1 MSRIVLWLQD
11 LASQIGGLGLF
22 LIAFLDSSFLSLPEV
37 NDILI
42 VWMVTRHKELLV
54 YYASMATA
62 GSVAGSL
69 VLYYLARKGGEAFVR
84 RRFKQKRIDWATD
97 LFRRYGTLAIIVPAL
112 LPPPAPFKI
121 FVLLAGV
128 VGFSPLNFAVSV
140 AVARGVRYFG
150 EGLLAVWYGD
160 LVIEY
165 IRSHGPLI
173 SLGLVVTVILG
184 GVGYGVWCYIQGRR
198 ALELSSDGLD

>member
-1 MSRIVLWLQD
+1 MSRIVFWLQD

-54 YYASMATA
+54 YYAFMATA
-62 GSVAGSL
+62 GSVAGCL
-69 VLYYLARKGGEAFVR
+69 VLYYLARKGGEAFIR
-84 RRFKQKRIDWATD
+84 RRFKKKRIDWATG
-97 LFRRYGTLAIIVPAL
+97 LFRRYGVLAIIVPAL

-128 VGFSPLNFAVSV
+128 VGFPPLNFAVSV

-160 LVIEY
+160 LAIEY

-173 SLGLVVTVILG
+173 SLGLMAAVILG
-184 GVGYGVWCYIQGRR
+184 GVGYVVWRYIQGRK
-198 ALELSSDGLD
+198 ALELSSDALD

>member
-1 MSRIVLWLQD
+1 MSRIVFWLQD

-22 LIAFLDSSFLSLPEV
+22 LIAFLDSSFISLPEV

-42 VWMVTRHKELLV
+42 VWMVARHKELLV

-62 GSVAGSL
+62 GSVAGCL

-128 VGFSPLNFAVSV
+128 VGFSPLNLAVSV

-165 IRSHGPLI
+165 IRSHGP
-173 SLGLVVTVILG
+173 
-184 GVGYGVWCYIQGRR
+184 
-198 ALELSSDGLD
+198 